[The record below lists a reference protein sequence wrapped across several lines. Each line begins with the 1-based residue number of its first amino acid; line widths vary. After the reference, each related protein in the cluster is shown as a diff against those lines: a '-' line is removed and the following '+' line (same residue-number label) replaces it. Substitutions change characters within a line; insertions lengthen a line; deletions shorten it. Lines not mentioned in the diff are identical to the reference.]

1 MNENESLHLFL
12 LILLP
17 FFGVV
22 ALLKEAG
29 EEDKKKDSVST
40 DPPGEYRGKATFDEE
55 NLKCVSEDTNKLN
68 LY

>member
-12 LILLP
+12 LILLL

-29 EEDKKKDSVST
+29 EEDEKKDSVST
-40 DPPGEYRGKATFDEE
+40 DPPCEYGGEIAINEE
-55 NLKCVSEDTNKLN
+55 QLESVSEDANKLD
-68 LY
+68 L

>member
-29 EEDKKKDSVST
+29 EEDEKKDSVST
-40 DPPGEYRGKATFDEE
+40 DPPGEYGGEIALNEE
-55 NLKCVSEDTNKLN
+55 QLESVSEDANKLD
-68 LY
+68 L